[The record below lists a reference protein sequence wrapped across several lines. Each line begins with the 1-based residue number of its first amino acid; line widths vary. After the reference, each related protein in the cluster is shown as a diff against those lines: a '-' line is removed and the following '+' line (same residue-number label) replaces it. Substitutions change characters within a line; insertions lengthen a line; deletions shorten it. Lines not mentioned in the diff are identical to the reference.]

1 MADDGELEMYARQ
14 INGLAD
20 RHFVQAEQAERRAHE
35 CPRCKAIA
43 DAIPTEV
50 QLRSILVDDFDYEN
64 ECFIP
69 REQTAKQS
77 AAGAAFAYGLT
88 LFIDA
93 YGLELAGA
101 RISSSLNV
109 LRLLAKTARIEG
121 RRLAAR
127 EALADAR
134 YLAGEVGSAEAAD
147 FVTYGFTPDYPGKA
161 RDDAWLKEQEA
172 LG

>member
-14 INGLAD
+14 VTGLAD
-20 RHFVQAEQAERRAHE
+20 RHFVQAEQAERLAHE

-43 DAIPTEV
+43 DAIPPEV
-50 QLRSILVDDFDYEN
+50 QLRSVLVDDFHCEN

-69 REQTAKQS
+69 RAQTAKQS

-88 LFIDA
+88 MFIEA
-93 YGLELAGA
+93 YGLEIAGA

-121 RRLAAR
+121 RRLSAR
-127 EALADAR
+127 QALADAR
-134 YLAGEVGSAEAAD
+134 YLAGEVGPAEATDYVEHGA
-147 FVTYGFTPDYPGKA
+147 TPDYPGKA
-161 RDDAWLKEQEA
+161 KDDAWMREA